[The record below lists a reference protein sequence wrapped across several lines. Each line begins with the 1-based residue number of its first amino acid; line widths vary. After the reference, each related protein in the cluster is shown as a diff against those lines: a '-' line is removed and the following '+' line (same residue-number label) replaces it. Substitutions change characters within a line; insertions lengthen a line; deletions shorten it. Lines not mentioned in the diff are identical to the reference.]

1 VELTVNGNGI
11 TINKDGS
18 VTIKGVIS
26 INGKSLPT
34 DDGQERKTL
43 SETKLPD
50 LDASKIACGKIN
62 Y

>member
-1 VELTVNGNGI
+1 MELTVNGNSI

-34 DDGQERKTL
+34 DDGQEQMKATL
-43 SETKLPD
+43 KGMSWLTDND
-50 LDASKIACGKIN
+50 LGK
-62 Y
+62 

>member
-1 VELTVNGNGI
+1 MELTVNGNSI